1 MCPQI
6 KPRRIRLAFVAWHA
20 VSQGNWLCLPFHH
33 SLWRK
38 GARTS
43 QPLHFHVLHFLH
55 VPHSRVLLDPGTFSR
70 PLQKCVLSVQL
81 ALSSAFNCLGTLLL
95 KTTKGGLPRWSSGSD
110 SQAFNARGAVQS
122 LVGEIRS
129 HVQPK
134 KKKPQH
140 DLSDPMLFSQ
150 DSLAHLFSI
159 SKHLVLKCSVCTSSC
174 GRKLREFCL
183 GECSLN

>member
-110 SQAFNARGAVQS
+110 SQAFNARGAGSIPGWGNKIPRAAWCSQK
-122 LVGEIRS
+122 
-129 HVQPK
+129 K

-159 SKHLVLKCSVCTSSC
+159 SKHLVLKCSV
-174 GRKLREFCL
+174 
-183 GECSLN
+183 